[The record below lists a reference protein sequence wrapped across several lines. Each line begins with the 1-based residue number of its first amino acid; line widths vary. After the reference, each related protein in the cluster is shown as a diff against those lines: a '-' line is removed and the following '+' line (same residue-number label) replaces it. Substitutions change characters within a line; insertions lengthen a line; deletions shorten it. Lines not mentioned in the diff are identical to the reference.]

1 MMPQGRRAH
10 MPEDKDNP
18 RNEGEGSQTAAR
30 DYSER
35 TKQFIEKEDVE
46 AKAEEAARALDN
58 EEGAELRK
66 AEEQGRSHVREED
79 PQVHRDK

>member
-1 MMPQGRRAH
+1 

-18 RNEGEGSQTAAR
+18 QNEGEGSQTAAR
-30 DYSER
+30 QYNER

-46 AKAEEAARALDN
+46 AKAQEAARALED
-58 EEGAELRK
+58 EEGSELRK
-66 AEEQGRSHVREED
+66 AEEQGRSRAREED

>member
-1 MMPQGRRAH
+1 
-10 MPEDKDNP
+10 MPEDKDNR

-30 DYSER
+30 QYNET
-35 TKQFIEKEDVE
+35 TKQFVEKEDVE
-46 AKAEEAARALDN
+46 AKAEEAARALEG

-66 AEEQGRSHVREED
+66 AEEQGRSRAREED

>member
-1 MMPQGRRAH
+1 

-30 DYSER
+30 AYNEK
-35 TKQFIEKEDVE
+35 TKQFVENQDVE
-46 AKAEEAARALDN
+46 AKAEEAARAL
-58 EEGAELRK
+58 EGREGDELRK
-66 AEEQGRSHVREED
+66 AEEQGRSHAHGED

>member
-1 MMPQGRRAH
+1 

-30 DYSER
+30 AYNEK
-35 TKQFIEKEDVE
+35 TKQFVEKQDVE
-46 AKAEEAARALDN
+46 AKAEEAARAL
-58 EEGAELRK
+58 EGREGDELRK
-66 AEEQGRSHVREED
+66 AEEQGRSHAHGED